1 MSARRILTVG
11 ASVLMMY
18 SGAMALPPDRVVH
31 IAIHQN
37 PENPTS
43 RVQYFLSYSITAVE
57 QDGDWIGWEIE
68 NLKITEKALLGADT
82 VWDVDYPDVGTT
94 DGLWWIEHDDP
105 ADPVRADF
113 VEPAPVADT
122 AVASDPADPDL
133 DFDVVGVPYTEP
145 PEGPPYE
152 ITGAINFA
160 FSTTPDPDDPP
171 DDSGDDEPVDGDNPP
186 DPPLP
191 TSQ

>member
-1 MSARRILTVG
+1 MSARRILAVG

-37 PENPTS
+37 PENPNS
-43 RVQYFLSYSITAVE
+43 RVQYYLSYSITAEE

-68 NLKITEKALLGADT
+68 TFTITEKALLGSDT
-82 VWDVDYPDVGTT
+82 VWDVDDPDVGTT
-94 DGLWWIEHDDP
+94 DGLWWVEHDDP
-105 ADPVRADF
+105 DNPVRADF

-122 AVASDPADPDL
+122 AVANDPADPDL
-133 DFDVVGVPYTEP
+133 DFDVVGVPYTAP

-152 ITGAINFA
+152 ITGAISFA
-160 FSTTPDPDDPP
+160 FSTTPDPNDPP
-171 DDSGDDEPVDGDNPP
+171 DDGGDDEPVDNGPP
-186 DPPLP
+186 PWPPPP